1 MRAGFLRMCLS
12 MSANGLHYASC
23 KLTLKAPGAHGPD
36 RHPVVSQMVL
46 GSDLRRS
53 NADTARGRRAAGRGT
68 ALAAALLLF
77 LAPAL
82 AACTDDEGGGGDA
95 TPPTPTV
102 ERTEQS
108 PAATAPPDVGAAET
122 EIKQNWQKFFDPKTP
137 LEDKQAVL
145 ENGDRMGPVLRA
157 FSGDER
163 GGQVQAKVSKVEFT
177 SPTEANVTYDL
188 TLKGATALPN
198 ASGTA
203 VEEDGTWKVSVKTLC
218 ALVQMSGNGSPIPGC

>member
-1 MRAGFLRMCLS
+1 MCLS

-36 RHPVVSQMVL
+36 RHPAVSQMVL

-53 NADTARGRRAAGRGT
+53 NAHRRHGPRATGRGT
-68 ALAAALLLF
+68 ATAAALLLF

-82 AACTDDEGGGGDA
+82 AACSDDEGGGGNE

-102 ERTEQS
+102 EQTEPGEQS
-108 PAATAPPDVGAAET
+108 PAATAPADVGAAET
-122 EIKQNWQKFFDPKTP
+122 EIKQNWQKFFDPATP
-137 LEDKQAVL
+137 TEEKQTVL
-145 ENGDRMGPVLRA
+145 ENGDRMGPVLQA

-163 GGQVQAKVSKVEFT
+163 GGQVEAKVSKVEFT
-177 SPTEANVTYDL
+177 SPTDANVTYEL
-188 TLKGATALPN
+188 TLKGATALPG

-203 VEEDGTWKVSVKTLC
+203 VEQDGTWKVSAKTLC
-218 ALVQMSGNGSPIPGC
+218 ALVQLSGNGSPIPGC

>member
-1 MRAGFLRMCLS
+1 MD
-12 MSANGLHYASC
+12 LHYASC

-53 NADTARGRRAAGRGT
+53 NAHGERGPRAAGRGT

-82 AACTDDEGGGGDA
+82 AACTDDEGGGDA

-102 ERTEQS
+102 EQTERS
-108 PAATAPPDVGAAET
+108 PAATAPADAGAAET
-122 EIKQNWQKFFDPKTP
+122 EIKQNWQKFFDPATS
-137 LEDKQAVL
+137 LEDKQTVL
-145 ENGDRMGPVLRA
+145 ENGEQMAPVLRA

-163 GGQVQAKVSKVEFT
+163 GGQVQAKVAKVEFT

-198 ASGTA
+198 AAGTA
-203 VEEDGTWKVSVKTLC
+203 VEQDGTWKVSAKTLC
-218 ALVQMSGNGSPIPGC
+218 ALVQMSGNGSPVPGC

>member
-1 MRAGFLRMCLS
+1 
-12 MSANGLHYASC
+12 
-23 KLTLKAPGAHGPD
+23 
-36 RHPVVSQMVL
+36 MVL

-53 NADTARGRRAAGRGT
+53 NAHRGRGPRAAGRGT

-82 AACTDDEGGGGDA
+82 AACTDDEGGGGNA

-102 ERTEQS
+102 ERTERS
-108 PAATAPPDVGAAET
+108 PAATAPADVGAAET
-122 EIKQNWQKFFDPKTP
+122 EIKQNWAKFFDPKTS
-137 LEDKQAVL
+137 LEDKQTVL
-145 ENGDRMGPVLRA
+145 ENGDRMRPVLQA

-203 VEEDGTWKVSVKTLC
+203 VEQDGTWKVSAKSLC
-218 ALVQMSGNGSPIPGC
+218 ALVQMSGNASPIPGC